1 MKSTAMLLWLAAF
14 GLAVTIA
21 CTSDASKPDE
31 PDDDER
37 KERRAVSA
45 ETLSKGRALYKS
57 TCAPCHG
64 DGGKGDGPAGKIFK
78 PPPQDHTNPA
88 YMDTLTD
95 EDMTKTIQMGG
106 ALKGKPSMP
115 SNPQIKG
122 DDMKAL
128 LAFVRSLSHPVK

>member
-1 MKSTAMLLWLAAF
+1 MKSTRVVLWLAAS

-21 CTSDASKPDE
+21 CASDARESDTSSPKAS
-31 PDDDER
+31 
-37 KERRAVSA
+37 RAASPEA
-45 ETLSKGRALYKS
+45 LAKGRSLYKS

-78 PPPQDHTNPA
+78 PRPQDHTDPK

-122 DDMKAL
+122 DEMKAL
-128 LAFVRSLSHPVK
+128 VAYVRSLSRPVQ

>member
-1 MKSTAMLLWLAAF
+1 MCALAF
-14 GLAVTIA
+14 TIA
-21 CTSDASKPDE
+21 CESAARESE
-31 PDDDER
+31 ER
-37 KERRAVSA
+37 EEHGDRKKAARKVSPEMIA
-45 ETLSKGRALYKS
+45 KGHGTYKA

-64 DGGKGDGPAGKIFK
+64 DLGKGDGPASKIFK
-78 PPPQDHTNPA
+78 PPPQDHTNPT

-115 SNPQIKG
+115 SNPQIRG
-122 DDMKAL
+122 EDMEAL

>member
-1 MKSTAMLLWLAAF
+1 VSPEKLA
-14 GLAVTIA
+14 
-21 CTSDASKPDE
+21 
-31 PDDDER
+31 
-37 KERRAVSA
+37 
-45 ETLSKGRALYKS
+45 KGQRLYKS

-64 DGGKGDGPAGKIFK
+64 DGGRGDGPAGKIFK
-78 PPPQDHTNPA
+78 PPPQDHTNPT

-115 SNPQIKG
+115 SNPQIRG
-122 DDMKAL
+122 EDMEAL